1 MWICKRCGSSK
12 IYVQLKL
19 FKEKITEKSSKEKGQ
34 FVCSNCGLTASSLEE
49 IAKFIKEI
57 K

>member
-49 IAKFIKEI
+49 IAKFIKEQ